1 MTCSDVHCYRIINI
15 FGLGQLYLNKS
26 WGQTDSEFMPSINS
40 SANNSEAPEKND
52 TGKRSKSKGDI

>member
-1 MTCSDVHCYRIINI
+1 MTCSDVHCNRIINI
-15 FGLGQLYLNKS
+15 FGFGQVYLNKS